1 MRTFARM
8 RTLKAH
14 LSLSALTVLG
24 TLVLAGCPKDEP
36 ADPPPPPPSSA
47 TAPASITAE
56 APPTK
61 PTTSLIPESA
71 VAGIAARVKMEVDS
85 KEPDAGARGSTIV
98 AGKATFAAPTGW
110 AAGKS
115 GIWSTATAA
124 DKKAAVTAGNFAAT
138 ETATAK
144 LTEAAAALGYSD
156 CQWAPAETVTVG
168 KDKIA
173 GVAGDGNCKAGG
185 APVKAA
191 YLAFDS
197 MKVLALGG
205 FADGGDAT
213 GLFSTFRHAK
223 GVAGGSG
230 DSTGIAACCSA
241 LAQNAGSAPPDQ
253 KGAYLTAAA
262 TCRALISNPQGR
274 ALLGSVRA
282 MLAGASVPATCR

>member
-1 MRTFARM
+1 M

-14 LSLSALTVLG
+14 LTLSALTVVG
-24 TLVLAGCPKDEP
+24 TLVLAGCPKEEP
-36 ADPPPPPPSSA
+36 TDPPPPPPPASAPA
-47 TAPASITAE
+47 TAAITAE
-56 APPTK
+56 TPPPK
-61 PTTSLIPESA
+61 PTTALVPESG
-71 VAGIAARVKMEVDS
+71 VAGVGARVKSEVDS

-98 AGKATFAAPTGW
+98 AGKATFAAPSGW

-124 DKKAAVTAGNFAAT
+124 DKKTAVTAGNFAAT
-138 ETATAK
+138 EAASAK
-144 LTEAAAALGYSD
+144 LTEAAAALGYAD

-168 KDKIA
+168 KDKLA
-173 GVAGDGNCKAGG
+173 GVAADGTCKQGG
-185 APVKAA
+185 APVKTA

-205 FADGGDAT
+205 WADGGDAT

-223 GVAGGSG
+223 GVAAGGG

-241 LAQNAGSAPPDQ
+241 LAQNAGSAPLDQ
-253 KGAYLTAAA
+253 KGAYLQAAA
-262 TCRALISNPQGR
+262 ACKALISNPQGR
-274 ALLGSVRA
+274 ALLGSIRG

>member
-1 MRTFARM
+1 M

-14 LSLSALTVLG
+14 LTLSALAVLG
-24 TLVLAGCPKDEP
+24 TFVLVGCKDKEET
-36 ADPPPPPPSSA
+36 ADPPPAPPPSA
-47 TAPASITAE
+47 AVVPSITAE
-56 APPTK
+56 APAPK

-71 VAGIAARVKMEVDS
+71 VAGIAARVKGEVDS

-98 AGKATFAAPTGW
+98 AGKATFAAPSGW

-124 DKKAAVTAGNFAAT
+124 DKKSAVTAGNFAAT
-138 ETATAK
+138 ETANAK

-156 CQWAPAETVTVG
+156 CQWAPPETVTVG
-168 KDKIA
+168 KDKLA
-173 GVAGDGNCKAGG
+173 GVAGDGNCKQGG

-191 YLAFDS
+191 YVAFDS

-205 FADGGDAT
+205 WADGSDAS

-223 GVAGGSG
+223 GVAGGGG

-241 LAQNAGSAPPDQ
+241 LSQNAGSAPPDQ
-253 KGAYLTAAA
+253 KGAYLQAAA
-262 TCRALISNPQGR
+262 ACKALVSNPQGR
-274 ALLGSVRA
+274 ALLASVRG